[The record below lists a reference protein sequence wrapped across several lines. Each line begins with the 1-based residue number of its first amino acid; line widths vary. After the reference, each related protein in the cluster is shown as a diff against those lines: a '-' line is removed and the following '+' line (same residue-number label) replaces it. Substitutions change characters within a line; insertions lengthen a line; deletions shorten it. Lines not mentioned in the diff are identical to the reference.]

1 VYWING
7 TAGDAASENGW
18 RDVKP
23 IWAKPKHPEFA
34 GERKN
39 IGVLIDDGLKLCGS

>member
-1 VYWING
+1 
-7 TAGDAASENGW
+7 
-18 RDVKP
+18 VKP